1 MWQLVRLTS
10 NLMSLSLMVKLQLL
24 LLVEVTKAKIITSP
38 CCGVAPAL
46 IAESAPETP
55 AAAMGMGK
63 SAEQLGLFGMAT
75 GPVRPPLCAPPQE
88 QITEA
93 IAVLVDAKLLSRET
107 LLSYLEG
114 HKVNEEKRRKSHE

>member
-1 MWQLVRLTS
+1 MWQLVKLTS
-10 NLMSLSLMVKLQLL
+10 NLMSLYLMVKLQLL

-63 SAEQLGLFGMAT
+63 SAEQLGLFVGPIVGGILVSFSGFTSAMVLYAVITIVGSLLFLAASPEPGLLAT
-75 GPVRPPLCAPPQE
+75 
-88 QITEA
+88 
-93 IAVLVDAKLLSRET
+93 K
-107 LLSYLEG
+107 
-114 HKVNEEKRRKSHE
+114 HEVCS